1 MFPTGYLN
9 IYTIGCVIYK
19 EEEVLIG
26 RPGHK
31 RRRILWDVRFNPH
44 CALFK
49 ALLLANLHQP
59 PSDQQLGW
67 EPQQCSC
74 SQGTM
79 QQIKMAAS

>member
-1 MFPTGYLN
+1 M
-9 IYTIGCVIYK
+9 
-19 EEEVLIG
+19 EEVLIG

-59 PSDQQLGW
+59 PPDQQLGW
-67 EPQQCSC
+67 EPQAHVLRVQRSKLKWQLY
-74 SQGTM
+74 SFWVLLLSLPT
-79 QQIKMAAS
+79 ALTS